1 MKLADALERVQV
13 PVLLQTGWQDL
24 FLPQTLEQYQRLSA
38 RGIDVGLTVGPWT
51 HISMMTKG
59 GRRILTEALDWFG
72 EHLGGS
78 GTRTRA
84 APVSV
89 FVTGADQ
96 WRDLA
101 AGRRRR
107 RSGAAPPA
115 GWRPRRRAGADRQ
128 RHVVH
133 LRPRRPHALD
143 RRPAARRE
151 GWRLQGRPRPRRA
164 ARRGRLHRRA
174 ARRAARRPR
183 LPRCS
188 SWRTAPTTRTPICSC
203 GSPR

>member
-1 MKLADALERVQV
+1 M

-24 FLPQTLEQYQRLSA
+24 FLPQTLEQYERLSA
-38 RGIDVGLTVGPWT
+38 RGVDVGLTVGPWT

-59 GRRILTEALDWFG
+59 GRRVVTEALDWFA

-78 GTRTRA
+78 GIRARA

-101 AGRRRR
+101 GLAAADDRATCCTSSRAAASATNRRRR
-107 RSGAAPPA
+107 PSTVSFTYDPA
-115 GWRPRRRAGADRQ
+115 DPTPSIGGRLLDARAGGYKDDR
-128 RHVVH
+128 
-133 LRPRRPHALD
+133 AL
-143 RRPAARRE
+143 AS
-151 GWRLQGRPRPRRA
+151 G
-164 ARRGRLHRRA
+164 RRGRLHRRA
-174 ARRAARRPR
+174 ALRAARRAR
-183 LPRCS
+183 RSRRS
-188 SWRTAPTTRTPICSC
+188 SWRTAATTRTRTSSC